1 MSANAFTSTVN
12 IEPPTSFK
20 KLPVTLLSGFLGAG
34 KTTLLNH
41 VLQSS
46 HGLRIAVIVND
57 MSEVNIDTSILKAQE
72 IIHTEQKIISFQN
85 GCICCTLRE
94 DLLIEIEKL
103 ALSQQFD
110 YLLIE
115 STGISEPMPVAQ
127 TFSFTLPGGDTLDN
141 IAYLDTLVTVVDGSD
156 FLTQYRNAALLLEQ
170 EDDKTIADLLIEQV
184 EFSNVI
190 LISKIDLIDESEYQE
205 LHAILSAL
213 NSTARILAME
223 KGIVPLEQIL
233 HTNTFSFVDV
243 QMAPGWLAPMRG
255 ERISESEEY
264 GISSFVWQARRPV
277 HPRRFWNFIHADWVY
292 GNLLRSKGFFWLA
305 SRKDSIGLWH
315 QAGGIMRYE
324 YAGKWWQYTPK
335 SEWPQNTEAL
345 DWIKTKWHENLG
357 DCRQEIVFIGQ
368 LLLQEKIISALN
380 ACLLT
385 DTELTMDFTSCSINE
400 DPFPTWE

>member
-1 MSANAFTSTVN
+1 LPADLR
-12 IEPPTSFK
+12 

-34 KTTLLNH
+34 KTTLLKH
-41 VLQSS
+41 VLQSP
-46 HGLRIAVIVND
+46 HGLRVAVIVND
-57 MSEVNIDTSILKAQE
+57 MSEINIDASILSTRE
-72 IIHTEQKIISFQN
+72 IIHTEQKIVSFQN

-127 TFSFTLPGGDTLDN
+127 TFSFTLPEGDTLDH
-141 IAYLDTLVTVVDGSD
+141 IAYLDTLVTVVDGYN
-156 FLTQYRNAALLLEQ
+156 FLKQYRHAALLPDQ
-170 EDDKTIADLLIEQV
+170 EDEDKTIADLLIEQI
-184 EFSNVI
+184 EFANVI
-190 LISKIDLIDESEYQE
+190 LISKIDLIKESEYEE

-213 NSTARILAME
+213 NPTARILAME
-223 KGIVPLEQIL
+223 KGIVPIEEIL
-233 HTNTFSFVDV
+233 HTKAFSLVEI
-243 QMAPGWLAPMRG
+243 QSAPGWLAPIRG

-305 SRKDSIGLWH
+305 SRLENIGLWH

-324 YAGKWWQYTPK
+324 YAGNWWRHTPQ
-335 SEWPQNTEAL
+335 SEWPQNKDAI
-345 DWIKTKWHENLG
+345 DWIKTKWHDAIG

-368 LLLQEKIISALN
+368 SLEQEKIISALN

-385 DTELTMDFTSCSINE
+385 DDELTIDFMSDSSIE
-400 DPFPTWE
+400 DPFPAWQ